1 MSDAPSTPKDASA
14 DTPADMNPRGLWPL
28 WFKQQEWR
36 QKLERKA
43 THKALDIPD
52 DDMNITQTKVGI
64 GTAGAIGIAAAVGL
78 PSMAAVG
85 IMAWA
90 LLKEKSAPTAPTP
103 TTPSVEV
110 PDTEYEVRFFDKDGK
125 PISVK
130 PISELKKEAHQ

>member
-1 MSDAPSTPKDASA
+1 MSDTPLTPKDASA

-64 GTAGAIGIAAAVGL
+64 GTAGALGIAAAAGL

-85 IMAWA
+85 VLAWA
-90 LLKEKSAPTAPTP
+90 LLRDKGEPTP
-103 TTPSVEV
+103 PPTPPAVDV
-110 PDTEYEVRFFDKDGK
+110 ADTEYEVRFFNAKGELIDIPHISTK
-125 PISVK
+125 P
-130 PISELKKEAHQ
+130 KE